1 MELTLT
7 AEQAQ
12 VLHDI
17 LDRYVS
23 EVRGEI
29 AGTDNYDMRQGL
41 KQVEQTIKDIR
52 EMLRTGISA

>member
-1 MELTLT
+1 MELTLPP
-7 AEQAQ
+7 EQAQ
-12 VLHDI
+12 TLHDI

-29 AGTDNYDMRQGL
+29 AGTESYDMRQDL

-52 EMLRTGISA
+52 DKLATGIGA